1 MTWPTAA
8 DPAGIRTLP
17 SISTGSATLALKLS
31 PLLLILEPTA
41 WPNRTVNV
49 IPADSV
55 DCLLRKK
62 LGATLESDCW
72 SPDFEQPKD
81 ASNSK
86 VRKIVRRRCIRTSL
100 RNSHPT
106 VAVTGAE
113 GAERPKPL
121 VF

>member
-1 MTWPTAA
+1 MAHRRRPGRYQDFAIHL
-8 DPAGIRTLP
+8 DRL
-17 SISTGSATLALKLS
+17 SHTGPLS
-31 PLLLILEPTA
+31 PLLLIFEPTA

-86 VRKIVRRRCIRTSL
+86 VRKIVSRRCTRTSL

-113 GAERPKPL
+113 GAERP
-121 VF
+121 